1 MLPMHWLHSSGASG
15 MRFQKDLAKRE
26 KCVLGYVLGINGV
39 NATIDVGGAKT
50 PKPKAKAKKT
60 TTEAATS

>member
-1 MLPMHWLHSSGASG
+1 